1 MCRCLHV
8 HKGEQ
13 QHCIYAFIVYKQGIG
28 SPYLPAASVTPSQ
41 AVGEPR
47 PPIVPAR
54 LQLPGEVAGL
64 GSSVAAG
71 EGGACSP
78 SSCVWLSG
86 VLASASEEQL
96 MEAFA
101 QFGCPQKVGW

>member
-1 MCRCLHV
+1 MCWCLHV
-8 HKGEQ
+8 NEGEQ
-13 QHCIYAFIVYKQGIG
+13 QHCINRALCA
-28 SPYLPAASVTPSQ
+28 PYLPAASVTPSQ

-54 LQLPGEVAGL
+54 LQLPGEVAGP
-64 GSSVAAG
+64 GSSMAAG

-86 VLASASEEQL
+86 VLASASDEQL